1 MTEVLRSCYSF
12 VWWAYQMTLN
22 DLDLIK
28 RILCYKDKSHLSSW
42 NFISRANYIWRREKI
57 NWCFWRSYQE
67 QSSLERLNSSFQFHF
82 MVFHRLIF
90 RRLKKSSPAGFEMS
104 LVENGDQSMGEGEAS
119 EPPDDVIIKTE
130 MEFPTDFPSELK
142 CPVLLFKPKLPGHSH
157 IYSALD
163 NLTQHRVAIKRY
175 FTLIPWTNL
184 TKILKD

>member
-1 MTEVLRSCYSF
+1 
-12 VWWAYQMTLN
+12 
-22 DLDLIK
+22 
-28 RILCYKDKSHLSSW
+28 
-42 NFISRANYIWRREKI
+42 
-57 NWCFWRSYQE
+57 
-67 QSSLERLNSSFQFHF
+67 
-82 MVFHRLIF
+82 MVFRRLIF

-175 FTLIPWTNL
+175 FTLTPWIRTHL
-184 TKILKD
+184 TQIKGLKLTRM